1 MWSTAHVFLLFQS
14 KILSFH
20 LQRKDCNTF
29 TWGLKTG
36 QFIEQVGHLNSM
48 CAMRLVSYFAN
59 TCSKL
64 ASYGGTEKSIEL
76 AQMQTVATGSLSVS
90 ALLNHVEE
98 T

>member
-1 MWSTAHVFLLFQS
+1 
-14 KILSFH
+14 
-20 LQRKDCNTF
+20 
-29 TWGLKTG
+29 
-36 QFIEQVGHLNSM
+36 M
-48 CAMRLVSYFAN
+48 CEMRLVSYFAN